1 MDVLLGLAMA
11 GLLMQILC
19 SHWSKSTLSLS
30 THSLYPTEYFENIL
44 GSTITGPNKF
54 DNNNIIEGSQKFK
67 LIIAMTL
74 N

>member
-1 MDVLLGLAMA
+1 MI
-11 GLLMQILC
+11 GLLMHNLF
-19 SHWSKSTLSLS
+19 SHWSKSTLFLS

-44 GSTITGPNKF
+44 GSTIKGPNKF

>member
-19 SHWSKSTLSLS
+19 SHWSLSLS